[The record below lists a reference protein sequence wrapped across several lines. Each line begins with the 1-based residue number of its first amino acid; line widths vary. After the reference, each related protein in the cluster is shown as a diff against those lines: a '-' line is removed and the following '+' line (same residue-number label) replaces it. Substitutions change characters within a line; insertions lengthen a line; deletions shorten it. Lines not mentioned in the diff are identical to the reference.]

1 IRLVVSSGAIFD
13 DDFRVHTRIFV
24 PKTRHDSWRRQGG
37 EQPSAKDN
45 AKIELR
51 HSRHKRRLV
60 CSASTG
66 LCWSQSM
73 KPSINRRE
81 FLKRS
86 TVISAGLATLTSVPS
101 SRAGADANNKII
113 VAVMGTNGRGMDHI
127 QAYLGQPNVEIAYIC
142 DVDSRAVEKGLA
154 AGVKKQEKQPKGIQD
169 FREALGAKSD
179 DVLS

>member
-1 IRLVVSSGAIFD
+1 LFQGKDFIRQTDGLRLVVSSGAIFD
-13 DDFRVHTRIFV
+13 DDFRVHTRILF
-24 PKTRHDSWRRQGG
+24 PRLDTTPGG
-37 EQPSAKDN
+37 VKEVNSQAKDN

-101 SRAGADANNKII
+101 SRAG
-113 VAVMGTNGRGMDHI
+113 
-127 QAYLGQPNVEIAYIC
+127 P
-142 DVDSRAVEKGLA
+142 
-154 AGVKKQEKQPKGIQD
+154 
-169 FREALGAKSD
+169 
-179 DVLS
+179 

>member
-1 IRLVVSSGAIFD
+1 
-13 DDFRVHTRIFV
+13 
-24 PKTRHDSWRRQGG
+24 
-37 EQPSAKDN
+37 
-45 AKIELR
+45 
-51 HSRHKRRLV
+51 
-60 CSASTG
+60 
-66 LCWSQSM
+66 M

-154 AGVKKQEKQPKGIQD
+154 AVVKKQKQPKGIKD
-169 FREALGAKSD
+169 FREALEDKSV
-179 DVLS
+179 DVLSIAAPNHWHAPATILACASGKHVYLEKPCCHRGHMQGLVRPGLSRPRSRIG